1 MVIVNQ
7 TVILFPSERCF
18 HVVGAQCRHIVF
30 IGGGAGCVQQVRF
43 LQEFC
48 NLSKHLQLPTRSQL
62 FKYFIHPVSLSLCLL
77 LSITEE

>member
-7 TVILFPSERCF
+7 TAILFPLERCV
-18 HVVGAQCRHIVF
+18 HVVGAQCHHIVF
-30 IGGGAGCVQQVRF
+30 ISGGAGCVQQVQF

-62 FKYFIHPVSLSLCLL
+62 FK
-77 LSITEE
+77 

>member
-7 TVILFPSERCF
+7 TAILFPLERCV

-62 FKYFIHPVSLSLCLL
+62 FKYFIYPVSLSSCLL